1 VMDES
6 QPSLLG
12 IGSPRRPTGAQV
24 LPHSS
29 WRNPDPE
36 FQFQLVGN
44 SLLAPGDV
52 VSCHSSAPLPK
63 ILWQPWSSRRLGLL
77 APEEPESFALP
88 TDERIWLDI
97 HQRIAPLEHSPQGR
111 HRPASRIVGPPRFD
125 LTLLEE
131 RELFAEKEI
140 LSSQGLVGTDREGS
154 KLGQVKRDQ
163 RYKPE

>member
-12 IGSPRRPTGAQV
+12 IGSPRRPTVAQV
-24 LPHSS
+24 LSHST

-52 VSCHSSAPLPK
+52 VSCHLSDQLPK
-63 ILWQPWSSRRLGLL
+63 ILWQAWSSRRLRLP
-77 APEEPESFALP
+77 APEKPESFALP

-111 HRPASRIVGPPRFD
+111 HRPASCIGRAPRFD
-125 LTLLEE
+125 LTLREE

-140 LSSQGLVGTDREGS
+140 LGSQGLVGTDREES
-154 KLGQVKRDQ
+154 KLGQVKRD
-163 RYKPE
+163 RR